1 VVTPRLLLLFAALTL
16 SASGC
21 GRSSS
26 VQTADAATPATAPH
40 QSAAAAPDE
49 SARAPIRC
57 GIAMRHVALHVADGV
72 VLDVTSL
79 DGELVSQ
86 KAGQPPVF
94 DDPGSYV
101 LRMRTADATMNAAS
115 LTTLVRQRTAAGG
128 DDRLRDLQLAIEEG
142 ALKISG
148 KLHKGVWVP
157 FTLSA
162 DVAASGDGRIRLHAR
177 KLKTAGVPVKG
188 LLDLF
193 GVDVGKLMKM
203 PAGSGI
209 SADGDDLLLDT
220 TTLMP
225 PPRMEGRVERVAIA
239 GDRMAL
245 TMTGDGRPPAPPAK
259 RPLPSARNYI
269 YFFGGSVRFGKLT
282 MSDADMQL
290 IDADARNPFDF
301 FPAKYEA
308 QLVAGYSRN
317 TPQKGLQVF
326 MPDYAAVSKGGGRL
340 KPPTTGTR
348 EQGSGT
354 GRD

>member
-1 VVTPRLLLLFAALTL
+1 
-16 SASGC
+16 
-21 GRSSS
+21 
-26 VQTADAATPATAPH
+26 
-40 QSAAAAPDE
+40 
-49 SARAPIRC
+49 
-57 GIAMRHVALHVADGV
+57 MRHVALHVADGV

-79 DGELVSQ
+79 DGELVSR

-94 DDPGSYV
+94 DDAGSYV
-101 LRMRTADATMNAAS
+101 MRLRTADATMDAES
-115 LTTLVRQRTAAGG
+115 LTTLVRQRTSSGG
-128 DDRLRDLQLAIEEG
+128 DERLRDLQLAIEDG

-157 FTLSA
+157 FTLAA
-162 DVAASGDGRIRLHAR
+162 DVSASNDGRIRLHAR
-177 KLKTAGVPVKG
+177 KLKTGGVPVKG
-188 LLDLF
+188 LLDLL
-193 GVDVGKLMKM
+193 GIDVAKLMKM

-209 SADGDDLLLDT
+209 AADGDDLLLDT

-225 PPRMEGRVERVAIA
+225 PPRMEGRVQRVSIA

-245 TMTGDGRPPAPPAK
+245 TMTGDGRRPAAPAK

-301 FPAKYEA
+301 FPAKYAA

-317 TPQKGLQVF
+317 TPQQGLQVF
-326 MPDYAAVSKGGGRL
+326 MPDYAVVSKGGGRL
-340 KPPTTGTR
+340 KPPPIAGH
-348 EQGSGT
+348 E
-354 GRD
+354 